1 MDESVLFY
9 FSKGADT
16 RRDIIQIVEDKQNE
30 GIYLSEIA
38 DKLDMSHVA
47 VRKHLDLL
55 LENDYL
61 EYLNPEGKPKYL
73 QLTGEGERALRDFSE
88 D

>member
-16 RRDIIQIVEDKQNE
+16 RREIIQIVKEKQDD

-47 VRKHLDLL
+47 ARKHIELL
-55 LENDYL
+55 REEDYL
-61 EYLNPEGKPKYL
+61 EHINPEGKPKYIR
-73 QLTGEGERALRDFSE
+73 LTENGEKIMKDFE
-88 D
+88 N

>member
-16 RRDIIQIVEDKQNE
+16 RRDIIQIVKEKQDE
-30 GIYLSEIA
+30 GIYLTEIA

-47 VRKHLDLL
+47 ARKHIELL
-55 LENDYL
+55 REEDYL
-61 EYLNPEGKPKYL
+61 EHINPEGKPKYL
-73 QLTGEGERALRDFSE
+73 RLTKNGERILDEF
-88 D
+88 DG